1 MKIAVLFG
9 GKSTEHDISCLSAS
23 FILKNLTKHQVF
35 KIGITQQGDWFYTS
49 ATPEQIANGEWV
61 NNPDN
66 IAVGVDL
73 NQKAFTYAGQIF
85 VPDVVFPVLH
95 GKNGEDGTIQGL
107 LEIMR
112 VPYVGCRVLGSA
124 VCMDKAIT
132 KVLLKEAAI
141 EQVPWIMVEKA
152 ECTDGVDSIL
162 SRIEQSLSYP
172 VFVKPANA
180 GSSIGIT
187 RCDDAQQV
195 PEALKIA
202 FEVDRRVV
210 IEQGLEDILEVEIAV
225 LGNDEVVTSTTGLI
239 QPSNEFYDFEAKYV
253 SEDSKLQIPSGVPE
267 EPVIKKLAEEAYR
280 ACDCKGLA
288 RVDFM
293 IDRKTRTVYLNE
305 INTMPG
311 FTAIS
316 MYPKLFENSG
326 LESEQLV
333 EKLISLAL
341 DFS

>member
-73 NQKAFTYAGQIF
+73 NQKAFTYDGQTF

-141 EQVPWIMVEKA
+141 EQVPWMMVEKA
-152 ECTDGVDSIL
+152 ELADGVEPIL
-162 SRIEQSLSYP
+162 SR
-172 VFVKPANA
+172 
-180 GSSIGIT
+180 T
-187 RCDDAQQV
+187 
-195 PEALKIA
+195 
-202 FEVDRRVV
+202 
-210 IEQGLEDILEVEIAV
+210 V
-225 LGNDEVVTSTTGLI
+225 LIVSCFCETGQCRI
-239 QPSNEFYDFEAKYV
+239 FYRDYKV
-253 SEDSKLQIPSGVPE
+253 
-267 EPVIKKLAEEAYR
+267 
-280 ACDCKGLA
+280 
-288 RVDFM
+288 
-293 IDRKTRTVYLNE
+293 
-305 INTMPG
+305 
-311 FTAIS
+311 
-316 MYPKLFENSG
+316 
-326 LESEQLV
+326 
-333 EKLISLAL
+333 
-341 DFS
+341 